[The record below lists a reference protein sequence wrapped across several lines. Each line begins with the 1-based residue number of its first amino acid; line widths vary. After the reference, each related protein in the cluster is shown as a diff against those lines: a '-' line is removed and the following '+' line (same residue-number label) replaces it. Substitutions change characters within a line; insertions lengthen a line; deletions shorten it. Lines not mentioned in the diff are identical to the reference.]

1 MVTNDPPGAAHLP
14 PVSCRERRYFY
25 LRGCT
30 VATRS
35 SILLNSS
42 RSLARAY
49 VVCCTRGGVVR
60 ELFHSLNP
68 SGAAANTVTLPGDSS
83 VPATRDSFNTGRE
96 KRVLPFTRLFG
107 LTSHLSLSLHGDR
120 RFFQPTLL
128 SCAPSCAHE
137 SHRHS
142 LKRPGTMGSRV
153 DKVNRRLPPVPKK
166 MVM

>member
-1 MVTNDPPGAAHLP
+1 MTNDPPGAAHLP

-107 LTSHLSLSLHGDR
+107 LTSHLSLPAR
-120 RFFQPTLL
+120 RPSLL
-128 SCAPSCAHE
+128 STDPSF
-137 SHRHS
+137 
-142 LKRPGTMGSRV
+142 LRPVVCSRV
-153 DKVNRRLPPVPKK
+153 PSALVKAPGHNGIASR
-166 MVM
+166 